1 MTPDR
6 SGRAVSL
13 PNPTIECVRQG
24 SGCSPTQHMSY
35 SVTVMASC
43 WVFTVSTVPRLYHP
57 PLLRYLTS
65 TALCHPAPCS
75 ERPRP
80 PSELGPT
87 TLQSGSEASTGAS
100 TFGKATGGR
109 TPTLGPLVIE
119 RSEID
124 RVEMVRKRLSQDR
137 SAALEAT
144 RSDPAF
150 RPLSVRRDEAERWN
164 NLRKNA
170 EMEVQTSIDALREE
184 QASSIGGN
192 WSAAELAEGAMTT
205 HIRVRPSTAAK
216 YDLEIRHWA
225 EYLEAHEYGNDMFL
239 RRLEGKDSL
248 KVMILVMFIRA
259 MIMTPRDPKPVT
271 ATLRKWF
278 ADYDQPTE

>member
-1 MTPDR
+1 MVFV
-6 SGRAVSL
+6 GFSL
-13 PNPTIECVRQG
+13 FP
-24 SGCSPTQHMSY
+24 
-35 SVTVMASC
+35 
-43 WVFTVSTVPRLYHP
+43 LYLTCITFL
-57 PLLRYLTS
+57 LLRYLTS
-65 TALCHPAPCS
+65 TAPYHPTPCS

-192 WSAAELAEGAMTT
+192 
-205 HIRVRPSTAAK
+205 
-216 YDLEIRHWA
+216 
-225 EYLEAHEYGNDMFL
+225 
-239 RRLEGKDSL
+239 
-248 KVMILVMFIRA
+248 
-259 MIMTPRDPKPVT
+259 
-271 ATLRKWF
+271 
-278 ADYDQPTE
+278 